1 MVNKKSLIILISL
14 FLLYNSQVTI
24 LGPPTVVNKV
34 KELEDGSKFLI
45 IYNLQILNK

>member
-1 MVNKKSLIILISL
+1 MVNKTYIVTLISL
-14 FLLYNSQVTI
+14 FLLYNSQVNI

-45 IYNLQILNK
+45 ISKLNI